1 MELTRLL
8 YDQYKYE
15 RENYKEDMQFNMV
28 KRIEDYRRNINLY
41 NSFGLAKSSTS
52 IPSQG
57 EIPLKSTWFFIT
69 VLASYILIHYWLF
82 LMLFDLKVEL
92 IWSI

>member
-15 RENYKEDMQFNMV
+15 RESYKEDLQFDMI

-41 NSFGLAKSSTS
+41 NSFGLPKSNSTIS
-52 IPSQG
+52 SHG
-57 EIPLKSTWFFIT
+57 EIPLKST
-69 VLASYILIHYWLF
+69 
-82 LMLFDLKVEL
+82 
-92 IWSI
+92 

>member
-15 RENYKEDMQFNMV
+15 RENYKEDIQFDMI

-41 NSFGLAKSSTS
+41 NSFGLPKSNSS
-52 IPSQG
+52 IPSQA
-57 EIPLKSTWFFIT
+57 EIPLKAT
-69 VLASYILIHYWLF
+69 
-82 LMLFDLKVEL
+82 
-92 IWSI
+92 